1 MGDPQLNELTGIAL
15 LEVDGQLI
23 GRCSAAADRPPL
35 ELETLRQSLDAA
47 GYGHWALQPN
57 AMVALAE
64 RWHSDAS
71 AFELVLGRRED
82 ARCAVE
88 IAADATCAWV
98 NLSAARGG
106 AALALADLLRALAEA
121 GVVHGID
128 MATLQSACETGS
140 TARVMAAQATAPQH
154 GADTRFELLVTDTR
168 DRTPKIDE
176 HGLIDYH
183 ELGDIP
189 NVKPGQALMRRH
201 PPTSGVDGRNV
212 RGETMPAI
220 DGHDEPFSTELKGT
234 CIADDDP
241 NLLRSK
247 HSGQPVHTGNAVAVE
262 DVLRLTGVSIATGN
276 ITFDGTVEVNGD
288 VQPGMKVHATGDIVV
303 KGLVEGSELEAGGNI
318 SVSGGVIAHGALR
331 AVQTA
336 AARFVE
342 NSSIHAGTTIA
353 ITDMAVHSELEALNE
368 VIIGTTSGQRGR
380 LVGGVTRAMMRVRT
394 PQLGAMSGG
403 LTKVQVGVNP
413 ALENRHRVLVT
424 LDERQKA
431 EEEKLGKLFQHLS
444 RNGDPGG
451 MLERVRAAWKQALA
465 VWAKTI
471 SEKTEL
477 EQQLAFT
484 AAARIEVG
492 VGVSGDVDI
501 VFGKTSRRLRSS
513 LGAGAFSVTFDG
525 KVVFTDAAG
534 QLTKLA

>member
-1 MGDPQLNELTGIAL
+1 MHDLTGITL

-47 GYGHWALQPN
+47 GYGNWELQPT

-71 AFELVLGRRED
+71 EFDVVLGWRED
-82 ARCAVE
+82 ASYAVE
-88 IAADATCAWV
+88 VAADATCAWV
-98 NLSAARGG
+98 NLTAARGG
-106 AALALADLLRALAEA
+106 APLALPGVLRALTEA

-128 MATLQSACETGS
+128 MASVQSACEAGA
-140 TARVMAAQATAPQH
+140 TARVTAANATAPQI
-154 GADTRFELLVTDTR
+154 GTDTRFELLVTDTR

-201 PPTSGVDGRNV
+201 PPTSGVNGRNV
-212 RGETMPAI
+212 RGETIPAL
-220 DGHDEPFSTELKGT
+220 DGRDEPFSAELKGA

-241 NLLRSK
+241 NLLRSQ

-303 KGLVEGSELEAGGNI
+303 KGLVEGGELEAGGSI
-318 SVSGGVIAHGALR
+318 SVSGGVIANSTLR

-353 ITDMAVHSELEALNE
+353 IADMAVHSELEALNE

-394 PQLGAMSGG
+394 PQLGAMAGG

-413 ALENRHRVLVT
+413 ALENRHRDLVT
-424 LDERQKA
+424 LGEKQKV
-431 EEEKLGKLFQHLS
+431 EEEKLGKLVQHLS
-444 RNGDPGG
+444 RNGDPSG
-451 MLERVRAAWKQALA
+451 MLDRVQAAWKQSLE
-465 VWAKTI
+465 VWGKTI
-471 SEKTEL
+471 LEKTEL
-477 EQQLAFT
+477 EQQLAST
-484 AAARIEVG
+484 AAARIEIG
-492 VGVSGDVDI
+492 LGVSGDVDV
-501 VFGKTSRRLRSS
+501 VFGKAARRLRRSF
-513 LGAGAFSVTFDG
+513 GAGAFSVMPDG
-525 KVVFTDAAG
+525 KVVFTDTGG
-534 QLTKLA
+534 QLTELS